1 MNNLG
6 KFLKKRREQKNLT
19 QKQMSDQLGYDN
31 PQFISLMEN
40 GHSKVP
46 VDIVPQLCK
55 VLSVKPKAMFV
66 HFMNEYKKEIE
77 VYFR

>member
-6 KFLKKRREQKNLT
+6 KFIKHKREQKQLT
-19 QKQMSDQLGYDN
+19 QKQLADGLGYPN
-31 PQFISLMEN
+31 AQFISLMEN

-46 VDIVPQLCK
+46 LDIATRLCK

-66 HFMNEYKKEIE
+66 HFINEYKKEIE